1 VSTYAALKC
10 ALYLVIVVALALPL
24 GGYMARVYEGRAR
37 LAQRVLG
44 PVERLVYRAC
54 RVRADE
60 EMTWKTYALAVLV
73 FNLIGI
79 FVVYL
84 LQRAQHVLP
93 LNPAALGPVAPELA
107 WNTAVTF
114 PTNCNWQAYGGETTL
129 SYATQML
136 GPTVQNFASA
146 ATGMAVLVALVRGLT
161 RRDAAT
167 IGNFW
172 VDLTRSVVYVLVP
185 ASLVFAVVLVSQ
197 GVVQTF
203 DTYATA
209 RLVEGARA
217 ADGTA
222 ITEQVIALGPAA
234 SQIAIKGIGTNGG
247 GFFNVNSAHP
257 FENPTPLSSALQMIW
272 ILLIP
277 VAQCFTFGAMV
288 KDRRQG
294 QAVLAAMFVVFVPL
308 LFVVVWAEEAGNPL
322 LSALGAVGGN
332 MEGKETRFGVVESA
346 IWSTASSAT
355 SNGSVNAMNDSFTPI
370 GGLVPMWLIQLGEV
384 VFGGV
389 GTGLYGM
396 LVYVVMAVFV
406 AGQLV
411 GRSPEYLGKRIEA
424 YEMKMAAI
432 TVLVPAVAILA
443 GTALACSIP
452 AGTGPL
458 GNPGAHGFSE
468 ILYAFSSTS
477 NNNGSAFAGIT
488 VSGTFYSV
496 ALGICIFVGRYW
508 IIVPV
513 LAIAGSLAKKKSR
526 APTRGTLPTH
536 TPIFVALLVGIVVT
550 LGALTFLPALALGP
564 IVEHLSLARR

>member
-1 VSTYAALKC
+1 MSAYSILKC
-10 ALYLVIVVALALPL
+10 GLYLAVVVALAYPL
-24 GGYMARVYEGRAR
+24 GMYMARVYTGEAR
-37 LAQRVLG
+37 LVQRVLG
-44 PVERLVYRAC
+44 PVERLVYRVC
-54 RVRADE
+54 RIRADQ
-60 EMTWKTYALAVLV
+60 EMTWKTYALAVLL
-73 FNLIGI
+73 FNLLGI
-79 FVVYL
+79 FVVFL
-84 LQRAQHVLP
+84 LQRVQHLLP

-107 WNTAVTF
+107 FNTAVTF
-114 PTNCNWQAYGGETTL
+114 PTNCNWQSYGGETTL
-129 SYATQML
+129 SYLTQML

-146 ATGMAVLVALVRGLT
+146 ATGMAVLVAIIRGLA
-161 RRDAAT
+161 RREADG

-172 VDLTRSVVYVLVP
+172 VDMTRTVIYILVP

-203 DTYATA
+203 DGYAVA
-209 RLVEGARA
+209 HLVEGTRA
-217 ADGTA
+217 ADGTM
-222 ITEQVIALGPAA
+222 ITEQLIAVGPAA

-257 FENPTPLSSALQMIW
+257 FENPTSLSSALQMLW

-294 QAVLAAMFVVFVPL
+294 WAVLAAMFVIFIPL
-308 LFVVVWAEEAGNPL
+308 LFVAVSAEEAGNPL
-322 LSALGAVGGN
+322 LTSLGAVGGN

-346 IWSTASSAT
+346 IWSTASAAT
-355 SNGSVNAMNDSFTPI
+355 SNGSVNAMNDSFTPM

-396 LVYVVMAVFV
+396 LVYVVIAIFV
-406 AGQLV
+406 AGQMV
-411 GRSPEYLGKRIEA
+411 GRSPEYLGKKIEA
-424 YEMKMAAI
+424 YEVKMAAI

-443 GTALACSIP
+443 GTALACSVP
-452 AGTGPL
+452 AGSATL
-458 GNPGAHGFSE
+458 GNPGSHGFSE
-468 ILYAFSSTS
+468 ILYAFSSVS

-488 VSGTFYSV
+488 VSGPFYSV

-508 IIVPV
+508 VIVPV
-513 LAIAGSLAKKKSR
+513 LAIAGSLARKKGR
-526 APTRGTLPTH
+526 AYTSGTLPTH
-536 TPIFVALLVGIVVT
+536 TPLFVGLLVGVVVT

-564 IVEHLSLARR
+564 IAEQLSLPR

>member
-1 VSTYAALKC
+1 MSAYSILKC
-10 ALYLVIVVALALPL
+10 GLYLAVVVALAYPL
-24 GGYMARVYEGRAR
+24 GMYMARVYTGEAR
-37 LAQRVLG
+37 LVQRVLG
-44 PVERLVYRAC
+44 PVERLVYRVC
-54 RVRADE
+54 RIRADQ
-60 EMTWKTYALAVLV
+60 EMTWKTYALAVLL
-73 FNLIGI
+73 FNLLGI
-79 FVVYL
+79 FVVFL
-84 LQRAQHVLP
+84 LQRVQHLLP

-107 WNTAVTF
+107 FNTAVTF
-114 PTNCNWQAYGGETTL
+114 PTNCNWQSYGGETTL
-129 SYATQML
+129 SYLTQML

-146 ATGMAVLVALVRGLT
+146 ATGMAVLVAIIRGLA
-161 RRDAAT
+161 RREADG

-172 VDLTRSVVYVLVP
+172 VDMTRTVIYILVP

-203 DTYATA
+203 DGYAVA
-209 RLVEGARA
+209 HLVEGTRA
-217 ADGTA
+217 ADGTM
-222 ITEQVIALGPAA
+222 ITEQLIAVGPAA

-257 FENPTPLSSALQMIW
+257 FENPTSLSSALQMLW

-294 QAVLAAMFVVFVPL
+294 WAVLAAMFVIFIPL
-308 LFVVVWAEEAGNPL
+308 LFVAVSAEEAGNPL
-322 LSALGAVGGN
+322 LTSLGAVGGN

-346 IWSTASSAT
+346 IWSTASAAT
-355 SNGSVNAMNDSFTPI
+355 SNGSVNAMNDSFTPM

-396 LVYVVMAVFV
+396 LVYVVIAIFV
-406 AGQLV
+406 AGQMV
-411 GRSPEYLGKRIEA
+411 GRSPEYLGKKIEA
-424 YEMKMAAI
+424 YEVKMAAI

-443 GTALACSIP
+443 GTALACSVP
-452 AGTGPL
+452 AGSATL
-458 GNPGAHGFSE
+458 GNPGSHGFSE
-468 ILYAFSSTS
+468 ILYAFSSVS

-508 IIVPV
+508 VIVPV
-513 LAIAGSLAKKKSR
+513 LAIAGSLARKKGR
-526 APTRGTLPTH
+526 AYTSGTLPTH
-536 TPIFVALLVGIVVT
+536 TPLFVGLLVGVVVT

-564 IVEHLSLARR
+564 IAEQLSLPR